1 MLALWAGL
9 LAGLFHVASGPDHW
23 AAVAP
28 LAADRAA
35 GGRSGRALPAA
46 LVGASWGLGHGLAVA
61 VVAILGQTAREAL
74 GLEAW
79 SARAESLVGFL
90 LIGLAVWGWRRAH
103 HLESRRVE
111 NSREDKAHTHAPAA
125 LGIGLLHGL
134 AGVSHWIAASPTLVL
149 GPGAAAR
156 YVSGYWFA
164 AILTMSAFA
173 ALIGTAAP
181 HLGPSGVPRILRGS
195 ALLALA
201 VGGVWIA
208 RAFA

>member
-28 LAADRAA
+28 LAAGRAA
-35 GGRSGRALPAA
+35 GGSPGRAPRAA
-46 LVGASWGLGHGLAVA
+46 LVGGSWGLGHGLAVA

-103 HLESRRVE
+103 QLENRGVGNE
-111 NSREDKAHTHAPAA
+111 KIHTHAPAA

-134 AGVSHWIAASPTLVL
+134 AGASHWIAASPTLVL
-149 GPGAAAR
+149 APGDAAR
-156 YVSGYWFA
+156 YVAGYWCA
-164 AILTMSAFA
+164 AILAMSTFA
-173 ALIGTAAP
+173 AVIGSAAP
-181 HLGPSGVPRILRGS
+181 HLGPRGVPRILRGS

-201 VGGVWIA
+201 VGGVWIV